1 MKSKQFP
8 SMEAAKAY
16 MEERGKVEYHGVIG
30 NNEYY
35 VYTLTI
41 GSRVWMIDIYADGK
55 LVVTGDRYKRS
66 DE

>member
-8 SMEAAKAY
+8 NLTDAVSY
-16 MEERGKVEYHGVIG
+16 MEERGKVQYHGVIG
-30 NNEYY
+30 YNEYY

-41 GSRVWMIDIYADGK
+41 GVRVFHVNVYEDGR
-55 LVVTGDRYKRS
+55 LVVTHERYKRS